1 MSSRVSAP
9 DARGGKGH
17 EAHTSPP
24 RVPFSGT
31 VHLFR
36 RRNPSKGRANARRY
50 GACAASFLIVAL
62 CAAAAP
68 GQSTYH
74 LIPGVVPLDKG
85 PDGNTIIL
93 DAPNGLI
100 VIDTGRHPAHAQA
113 ILDYAKER
121 RKPIAAVINTHWH
134 LDHTTGNWD
143 IRQAF
148 PKVDVYASGALEG
161 ALATFLKQRRA
172 QTDEILAD
180 PKTSQ
185 NQRDE
190 ILRGRGVIDHPERIR
205 PNHVIR
211 ASGRMVIAG
220 RPLDVRLSQFAAS
233 EGDVWVY
240 DPKTRLVIAGD
251 LVVGLVPFLDTACAK
266 GWARALDEI
275 ANTPFRTLIP
285 GHGEPMTRSDFFRW
299 RRAYDALLS
308 CARSNVSEAACI
320 AGWRQHAASFIDA
333 AHKQYVDEAL
343 GYYIKERLRA
353 PEQQVRYC
361 HPLKAAT

>member
-1 MSSRVSAP
+1 VIGHAVDRRWERASTAP
-9 DARGGKGH
+9 
-17 EAHTSPP
+17 
-24 RVPFSGT
+24 
-31 VHLFR
+31 
-36 RRNPSKGRANARRY
+36 
-50 GACAASFLIVAL
+50 FLIAAL
-62 CAAAAP
+62 CAAAVP

-74 LIPGVVPLDKG
+74 LIPGAVPLDKG
-85 PDGNTIIL
+85 PDGNTIVL
-93 DAPNGLI
+93 DAPHGLI
-100 VIDTGRHPAHAQA
+100 VVDTGRHPAHAQA

-161 ALATFLKQRRA
+161 ALATYLQLGRA

-180 PKTSQ
+180 PKTPES
-185 NQRDE
+185 QRDE
-190 ILRGRGVIDHPERIR
+190 IRRGRDVIDHPERIR

-211 ASGRMVIAG
+211 TSGRMMIAG

-233 EGDVWVY
+233 EGDIWVY
-240 DPKTRLVIAGD
+240 DPKTRVVIAGD

-275 ANTPFRTLIP
+275 GNTPFRTLIP
-285 GHGEPMTRSDFFRW
+285 GHGKPMTRSDFFRW
-299 RRAYDALLS
+299 RRAYDELLS
-308 CARSNVSEAACI
+308 CAGSHAPEAACI
-320 AGWRQHAASFIDA
+320 AGWRRGAARFIDA
-333 AHKQYVDEAL
+333 AHNKYVDEAL
-343 GYYIKERLRA
+343 SYYVKERLRA

-361 HPLKAAT
+361 HPLKAVG